1 MLDRSQIKGLA
12 DHGAAL
18 QDRALGGAETVE
30 TGCEQGADAGRN
42 WLRRPP
48 EVARVQAWV
57 SRYERIPLRS
67 ARWVM
72 GVEAMQGKS
81 AVPGLFFNPKETRRV
96 EAGTVIFAEGE
107 PGTEMFGIIEGE
119 VELRGSGGLHQHLGP
134 RDVFGEMALIDE
146 SARSATAVA
155 VSGTTLATID
165 RHRFLFLVQ
174 ETPTFAL
181 DVMSV
186 MAERLRRR
194 S

>member
-1 MLDRSQIKGLA
+1 
-12 DHGAAL
+12 
-18 QDRALGGAETVE
+18 
-30 TGCEQGADAGRN
+30 
-42 WLRRPP
+42 
-48 EVARVQAWV
+48 
-57 SRYERIPLRS
+57 
-67 ARWVM
+67 
-72 GVEAMQGKS
+72 MQGKS

-119 VELRGSGGLHQHLGP
+119 VELSGSGGLHQHLGP